1 MAVVRTER
9 PIITL
14 TTDFGWQDNYVA
26 LMKAVM
32 AGINPAATTI
42 DITHDIPSFGIKAA
56 AYVLESSCR
65 YFPSGSIHLAVVD
78 PGVGTE
84 RRPLLIETL
93 NHFFVGPDN
102 GLFAF
107 LDRTE
112 IVGIYQLNRKKYH
125 LKVVSRTF
133 HGRDIFA
140 PAAAYLSRGVIP
152 QELGS
157 AIRHLSQT
165 ESFLVKKIG
174 NKVIGELIYI
184 DKFGNMV
191 SSIRES
197 DLPLRPFVIYL
208 NRTRIGAL
216 CGTFGDVAVGKPL
229 AYINSAGF
237 LEIGVREN
245 SAAEKFGIEYE
256 KGAKILIAPE

>member
-26 LMKAVM
+26 LMKAVI
-32 AGINPAATTI
+32 AGINPAAATI
-42 DITHDIPSFGIKAA
+42 DVTHDIPSFGTKAA
-56 AYVLESSCR
+56 AYVLESSFR
-65 YFPSGSIHLAVVD
+65 YFPSGAIHLAVVD
-78 PGVGTE
+78 PGVGTK

-93 NHFFVGPDN
+93 NHFFIGPDN
-102 GLFAF
+102 GLFGF

-112 IVGIYQLNRKKYH
+112 IIGVYQLNKKKYH

-140 PAAAYLSRGVIP
+140 PVAAYLSLGVIP
-152 QELGS
+152 RELGS
-157 AIRHLSQT
+157 PLRQFSQSD
-165 ESFLVKKIG
+165 SFLIKKIG

-184 DKFGNMV
+184 DKFGNLV

-197 DLPLRPFVIYL
+197 DLPLRRFTVYL
-208 NRTRIGAL
+208 NRTKIGPLSGA
-216 CGTFGDVAVGKPL
+216 FGDLAQGKAL

-237 LEIGVREN
+237 LEIAVREA
-245 SAAEKFGIEYE
+245 SAAEKFDIHHE